1 MFDIGLPEL
10 LVILFVGLVI
20 IGPEKL
26 PEIIKNGT
34 RFYRALKTYLN
45 RTKSEVEKSVGLDE
59 IRQDLHNEKVME
71 SLKENKANKK

>member
-71 SLKENKANKK
+71 SLKENKANKE